1 MSIEYKLRT
10 NETEE
15 EFRVG
20 SVEEVISNLVKV
32 NPGQMSFDEYLYIFN
47 LIQSKNKPNVLIFG
61 IGKDSGLWWSANNGG
76 KTIFLED
83 NLIWIQS
90 VRQGL
95 NQVGVDIDTRPISY
109 TGIGYDAVSLLE
121 DYKNGS
127 DNLRV
132 DLPNDIRDINW
143 DIILVDAPAG
153 YGNDMPCRMK
163 SIYESYE
170 LSNDSTD
177 ILVHDCER
185 EIEDMYITYFFRDH
199 ILLKEFNDGKNGELK
214 HFRKSN

>member
-1 MSIEYKLRT
+1 MDQNIC
-10 NETEE
+10 
-15 EFRVG
+15 
-20 SVEEVISNLVKV
+20 I
-32 NPGQMSFDEYLYIFN
+32 
-47 LIQSKNKPNVLIFG
+47 
-61 IGKDSGLWWSANNGG
+61 
-76 KTIFLED
+76 
-83 NLIWIQS
+83 
-90 VRQGL
+90 
-95 NQVGVDIDTRPISY
+95 
-109 TGIGYDAVSLLE
+109 VSLLE

-185 EIEDMYITYFFRDH
+185 EIEDMYIRLVDWAVDEDGVPDSENEIRGRITPDWKIAPFFEH
-199 ILLKEFNDGKNGELK
+199 VKMNEGQL
-214 HFRKSN
+214 